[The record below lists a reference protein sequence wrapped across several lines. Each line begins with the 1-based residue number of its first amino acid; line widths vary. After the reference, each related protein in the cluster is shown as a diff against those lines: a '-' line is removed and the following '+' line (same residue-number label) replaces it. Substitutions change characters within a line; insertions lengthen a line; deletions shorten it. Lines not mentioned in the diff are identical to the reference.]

1 MVDANAKRERVEES
15 VSRSVSGMCIRCK
28 LLKYECLV
36 SLSGGYSA
44 IRDIRLLELSGL
56 ETDFCMSVRVS
67 GRRHDD
73 YSVIKRLVR
82 QGEIDVELVSS
93 EWGRGKLAQTPFKE
107 KQNFDDIN
115 FMGRKKENV

>member
-1 MVDANAKRERVEES
+1 MECVYG
-15 VSRSVSGMCIRCK
+15 VSFWG
-28 LLKYECLV
+28 KYECLVRV

-56 ETDFCMSVRVS
+56 ETDFCTSVRVS

-73 YSVIKRLVR
+73 YSVIKQLVR

-93 EWGRGKLAQTPFKE
+93 EWGGGKLAQTPFKE